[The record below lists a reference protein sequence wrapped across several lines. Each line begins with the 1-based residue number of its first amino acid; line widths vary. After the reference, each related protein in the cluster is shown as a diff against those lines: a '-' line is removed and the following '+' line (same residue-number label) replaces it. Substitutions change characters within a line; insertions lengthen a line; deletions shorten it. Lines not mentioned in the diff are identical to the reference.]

1 MPTLFQIN
9 VTANWGSTGRI
20 AEEIGGL
27 ALERG
32 WQCYMAYGRGCP
44 DSRLRLVRVG
54 SDAGMYWN
62 GLRSRLLD
70 CEGLTATHATRRLVR
85 LMEQVQPDVVHL
97 HNLHGYYLDYEVL
110 FRHLAASGVP
120 VVWTLHDCWP
130 FTGHCAYFDFAG
142 CDRWQTGCHHC
153 PQRGAYPASWLAD
166 RSRRNWEAKR
176 RAFTSPGRLTL
187 VPVSDW
193 LGGLLGRSFLAGY
206 PVHRIYNGVD
216 TSVFCPQPSASA
228 EAWRERLGIG
238 HRHVL
243 LGVASVWGSRKGL
256 ADFVALRRALLA
268 AEYAIVLVGLTPGQA
283 KGLPEGIVAVPRGA
297 AHGQR
302 AAAGGVVFGGKRVR
316 QPHVGGQLPHDQ
328 PGGVGVRHAGHH
340 LPHGW
345 QRGGGGRC
353 HGARGAAGRH
363 SRLGLGGALPV
374 RARQGGVD
382 GCLPSAGIGTVR
394 QERTFPGIYRF
405 VRATDEYMIVS
416 RPKRRWYGV
425 FDDARQSVKTTHV
438 SQWKRRTSVSGN
450 DARQSVET
458 THVSSSYKLASVRLT
473 NSRPFVLQTRV
484 RRFHLGAA
492 A

>member
-85 LMEQVQPDVVHL
+85 LMERVRPDVVHL

-176 RAFTSPGRLTL
+176 RAFTSPERLTL

-193 LGGLLGRSFLAGY
+193 LGGLLGQSFLAGY

-216 TSVFCPQPSASA
+216 TSVFCPQPSASDMP
-228 EAWRERLGIG
+228 
-238 HRHVL
+238 
-243 LGVASVWGSRKGL
+243 S
-256 ADFVALRRALLA
+256 
-268 AEYAIVLVGLTPGQA
+268 LTPFS
-283 KGLPEGIVAVPRGA
+283 VAVSPLLYTVNA
-297 AHGQR
+297 S
-302 AAAGGVVFGGKRVR
+302 
-316 QPHVGGQLPHDQ
+316 LT
-328 PGGVGVRHAGHH
+328 
-340 LPHGW
+340 
-345 QRGGGGRC
+345 
-353 HGARGAAGRH
+353 
-363 SRLGLGGALPV
+363 ALV
-374 RARQGGVD
+374 
-382 GCLPSAGIGTVR
+382 LPSAGI
-394 QERTFPGIYRF
+394 
-405 VRATDEYMIVS
+405 AC
-416 RPKRRWYGV
+416 
-425 FDDARQSVKTTHV
+425 
-438 SQWKRRTSVSGN
+438 
-450 DARQSVET
+450 
-458 THVSSSYKLASVRLT
+458 SSL
-473 NSRPFVLQTRV
+473 P
-484 RRFHLGAA
+484 
-492 A
+492 

>member
-70 CEGLTATHATRRLVR
+70 CEGLTATHATRRLVL
-85 LMEQVQPDVVHL
+85 LMEQVRPDVVHL

-193 LGGLLGRSFLAGY
+193 LGGLLGQSFLAGY

-256 ADFVALRRALLA
+256 ADFVALRQALPA

-283 KGLPEGIVAVPRGA
+283 KGLPEGIVAVPRTDN
-297 AHGQR
+297 
-302 AAAGGVVFGGKRVR
+302 VR
-316 QPHVGGQLPHDQ
+316 QLAELYSAASVFVNPTWEDNFPTTNLEALACGTPVITYRTGGS
-328 PGGVGVRHAGHH
+328 VEAV
-340 LPHGW
+340 
-345 QRGGGGRC
+345 
-353 HGARGAAGRH
+353 
-363 SRLGLGGALPV
+363 
-374 RARQGGVD
+374 
-382 GCLPSAGIGTVR
+382 
-394 QERTFPGIYRF
+394 
-405 VRATDEYMIVS
+405 
-416 RPKRRWYGV
+416 
-425 FDDARQSVKTTHV
+425 DDATGCVVPQ
-438 SQWKRRTSVSGN
+438 G
-450 DARQSVET
+450 DIPA
-458 THVSSSYKLASVRLT
+458 LASAVRSLCGRGKDAWT
-473 NSRPFVLQTRV
+473 DAC
-484 RRFHLGAA
+484 RRRALERYDKNERFREYIDLYEGLMNT
-492 A
+492 